1 MIIAIDGPAA
11 SGKGTLARRVADA
24 MNYAY
29 LDTGLLYRA
38 TGAKV
43 LAQKADPADEAIA
56 VKVAE
61 NLKADDLS
69 GDALRSEKVGT
80 AASKVAAIP
89 KVRAALLDFQR
100 RLATTPPD
108 GKRGAVLDGRDIGT
122 VVCPEAPIKFYLTA
136 SVEERASRRFKQLQ
150 EKNPAAIYERVLK
163 ELEERDARDSARDVA
178 PLKMAEDAI
187 HIDTDRLNANAV
199 YDAVMAHIH
208 THMSADD

>member
-89 KVRAALLDFQR
+89 MVRAALLDFQR

-136 SVEERASRRFKQLQ
+136 SVEERANRRFKQLQ

>member
-24 MNYAY
+24 MDYAY

-38 TGAKV
+38 TAAKV
-43 LAQKADPADEAIA
+43 LADKADPADEETA
-56 VKVAE
+56 VAAARD
-61 NLKADDLS
+61 LQADDLN
-69 GDALRSEKVGT
+69 GDALRAEEIGT

-89 KVRAALLDFQR
+89 KVREVLLDFQR
-100 RLATTPPD
+100 HLAANPPG

-122 VVCPEAPIKFYLTA
+122 VVCPDAPIKFYLTA
-136 SVEERASRRFKQLQ
+136 SVEERANRRFKQLQ
-150 EKNPAAIYERVLK
+150 DKNPAAIYERVLK

-178 PLKMAEDAI
+178 PLKMAKDAI

-199 YDAVMAHIH
+199 FDAVMAHIH
-208 THMSADD
+208 THMGTDD

>member
-11 SGKGTLARRVADA
+11 SGKGTLARRVAGA
-24 MNYAY
+24 MDYAY

-43 LAQKADPADEAIA
+43 LALGLDPSDEDVA
-56 VKVAE
+56 VGVAE
-61 NLKADDLS
+61 KLGANDLD
-69 GDALRSEKVGT
+69 GQELRSEEVGN

-89 KVRAALLDFQR
+89 RVRAVLLDFQR
-100 RLATTPPD
+100 NLASSPPG

-122 VVCPEAPIKFYLTA
+122 VVCPDAPIKFYLTA
-136 SVEERASRRFKQLQ
+136 SVEERANRRFKQLQ

-178 PLKMAEDAI
+178 PLKMALDAI
-187 HIDTDRLNANAV
+187 HIDTDRLNADAV
-199 YDAVMAHIH
+199 FNAVMAHIR
-208 THMSADD
+208 THMGEND

>member
-11 SGKGTLARRVADA
+11 SGKGTLARRVAGA
-24 MNYAY
+24 MDYAY

-43 LAQKADPADEAIA
+43 LALGLDPSDEDVA
-56 VKVAE
+56 VGVAE
-61 NLKADDLS
+61 KLGANDLD
-69 GDALRSEKVGT
+69 GQELRSEEVGN

-89 KVRAALLDFQR
+89 RVRAVLLDFQR
-100 RLATTPPD
+100 NLASSPPG

-122 VVCPEAPIKFYLTA
+122 VVCPDAPIKFYLTA
-136 SVEERASRRFKQLQ
+136 SVEERANRRFKQLQ

-178 PLKMAEDAI
+178 PLKMASDAI
-187 HIDTDRLNANAV
+187 HIDTDRLNADAV
-199 YDAVMAHIH
+199 FNAVMAHIR
-208 THMSADD
+208 THMGEND

>member
-24 MNYAY
+24 MDYAY

-43 LAQKADPADEAIA
+43 LAANADPEDEAAA
-56 VKVAE
+56 VKAAE
-61 NLKADDLS
+61 NLTANDLD
-69 GDALRSEKVGT
+69 GEELRSEKV
-80 AASKVAAIP
+80 
-89 KVRAALLDFQR
+89 RAVLLDFQR
-100 RLATTPPD
+100 SLATKPPG

-136 SVEERASRRFKQLQ
+136 SVEERANRRFKQLQ

-178 PLKMAEDAI
+178 PLTMAKDAI

-199 YDAVMAHIH
+199 FDAVMAHIH
-208 THMSADD
+208 THMGADD

>member
-11 SGKGTLARRVADA
+11 SGKGTLARRVAAA
-24 MNYAY
+24 MDYAY

-43 LAQKADPADEAIA
+43 LALGLDPSNEDAA
-56 VKVAE
+56 VGMAE
-61 NLKADDLS
+61 KLGADDLES
-69 GDALRSEKVGT
+69 EELRSEEVGS

-89 KVRAALLDFQR
+89 KVRAVLLAFQR
-100 RLATTPPD
+100 NLASSPPD

-122 VVCPEAPIKFYLTA
+122 VVCPDAPIKFYLTA
-136 SVEERASRRFKQLQ
+136 SVEERANRRFKQLQ

-178 PLKMAEDAI
+178 PLKMASDAI
-187 HIDTDRLNANAV
+187 HIDTDRLNADAV
-199 YDAVMAHIH
+199 FNAVMAHIR
-208 THMSADD
+208 THMGEND

>member
-11 SGKGTLARRVADA
+11 SGKGTLARRVAAA
-24 MNYAY
+24 MDYAY

-43 LAQKADPADEAIA
+43 LALGLDPSNEDAA
-56 VKVAE
+56 VGVAE
-61 NLKADDLS
+61 KLGADDLES
-69 GDALRSEKVGT
+69 EELRSEEVGS

-89 KVRAALLDFQR
+89 KVRAVLLAFQR
-100 RLATTPPD
+100 NLASSPPD

-122 VVCPEAPIKFYLTA
+122 VVCPDAPIKFYLTA
-136 SVEERASRRFKQLQ
+136 SVEERANRRFKQLQ

-178 PLKMAEDAI
+178 PLKMASDAI
-187 HIDTDRLNANAV
+187 HIDTDRLNADAV
-199 YDAVMAHIH
+199 FNAVMAHIR
-208 THMSADD
+208 THMGEND

>member
-43 LAQKADPADEAIA
+43 LAQKADPADEEIA

-89 KVRAALLDFQR
+89 MVRAALLDFQR

-136 SVEERASRRFKQLQ
+136 SVEERANRRFKQLQ

>member
-11 SGKGTLARRVADA
+11 SGKGTLARRVAAA
-24 MNYAY
+24 MDYAY

-43 LAQKADPADEAIA
+43 LALGLDPSNEDAA
-56 VKVAE
+56 VGVAE
-61 NLKADDLS
+61 KLGADDLE
-69 GDALRSEKVGT
+69 GEELRSEEVGS

-89 KVRAALLDFQR
+89 KVRAVLLAFQR
-100 RLATTPPD
+100 NLASSPPD

-122 VVCPEAPIKFYLTA
+122 VVCPDAPIKFYLTA
-136 SVEERASRRFKQLQ
+136 SVEERANRRFKQLQ

-178 PLKMAEDAI
+178 PLKMASDAI
-187 HIDTDRLNANAV
+187 HIDTDRLNADAV
-199 YDAVMAHIH
+199 FNAVMAHIR
-208 THMSADD
+208 THMGEND

>member
-11 SGKGTLARRVADA
+11 SGKGTLARRVSAA
-24 MNYAY
+24 MDYAY

-43 LAQKADPADEAIA
+43 LALGLDPSNEDAA
-56 VKVAE
+56 VGVAE
-61 NLKADDLS
+61 KLGADDLES
-69 GDALRSEKVGT
+69 EELRSEEVGS

-89 KVRAALLDFQR
+89 KVRAVLLAFQR
-100 RLATTPPD
+100 NLASSPPD

-122 VVCPEAPIKFYLTA
+122 VVCPDAPIKFYLTA
-136 SVEERASRRFKQLQ
+136 SVEERANRRFKQLQ

-178 PLKMAEDAI
+178 PLKMASDAI
-187 HIDTDRLNANAV
+187 HIDTDRLNADAV
-199 YDAVMAHIH
+199 FNAVMAHIR
-208 THMSADD
+208 THMGEND

>member
-43 LAQKADPADEAIA
+43 LAQKADPADEEIA

-61 NLKADDLS
+61 NLNADDLS

-89 KVRAALLDFQR
+89 MVRAALLDFQR

-136 SVEERASRRFKQLQ
+136 SVEERANRRFKQLQ

>member
-24 MNYAY
+24 MGYAY

-43 LAQKADPADEAIA
+43 LALGLDPSNDDAAITA
-56 VKVAE
+56 AE
-61 NLKADDLS
+61 KLVS
-69 GDALRSEKVGT
+69 GDLDGEELRSEEVGS

-89 KVRAALLDFQR
+89 KVRAVLLDFQR
-100 RLATTPPD
+100 DLARTPPA

-136 SVEERASRRFKQLQ
+136 SVEERANRRFKQLQ

-178 PLKMAEDAI
+178 PLKMASDAI
-187 HIDTDRLNANAV
+187 HIDTDRLNADAV
-199 YDAVMAHIH
+199 FNAVMAHIR
-208 THMSADD
+208 THMGEND

>member
-11 SGKGTLARRVADA
+11 SGKGTLARRVAAA
-24 MNYAY
+24 MDYAY

-43 LAQKADPADEAIA
+43 LALGLDPSDEDAA
-56 VKVAE
+56 VGAAEKLVA
-61 NLKADDLS
+61 NDLD
-69 GDALRSEKVGT
+69 GEELRSEEVGS

-89 KVRAALLDFQR
+89 KVRAVLLDFQR
-100 RLATTPPD
+100 NLAGSPPD

-122 VVCPEAPIKFYLTA
+122 VVCPDAPIKFYLTA
-136 SVEERASRRFKQLQ
+136 SVEERANRRFKQLQ

-178 PLKMAEDAI
+178 PLKMASDAI
-187 HIDTDRLNANAV
+187 HIDTDRLNADAV
-199 YDAVMAHIH
+199 FNAVMAHIR
-208 THMSADD
+208 THMGEND